1 MLRFFF
7 INHKSLKVSLNKDA
21 PNACALAKL
30 GTFLKHPGDKTSM
43 KHSQIKTISL
53 FLFHRSR
60 AGNKMTKIY
69 VLKYLLFF
77 LSLSVAVFLCFFTI
91 HLLQVTRPR
100 ILKDRRVDNEE
111 SFSSIQLQRRRSLVI
126 FGHDRS
132 GTTFISA
139 MFAKDPQ
146 MFVVYEPLWITQKWR
161 LYEADFD
168 CSKCELEV
176 VSSIISCNFS
186 RSSTS
191 TKFLS
196 YVETPW
202 TGALPVNI
210 FKTKNFCDNEKS
222 KINCPALHGNP
233 GFVDRVCKENFKHSV
248 VKVSP
253 VRLPQEELANLVP
266 QVLLE
271 NPDVDVRILHLVR
284 DPRGNINSRISIHWV
299 KDYPNP
305 LLGRTARKLCDTIVG
320 NLEHAHG
327 ALKNLNLTHRYKMVL
342 YKQIADD
349 PIGTA
354 KEIYKFAGFEM
365 PYEVEEWIIEST
377 RPSEDQLKKALE
389 NPYSPV
395 RNATGN
401 ADKWRKVEFFHR
413 NRVIEI
419 ECKVLMDS
427 LGLKKVPEPEGR

>member
-1 MLRFFF
+1 
-7 INHKSLKVSLNKDA
+7 
-21 PNACALAKL
+21 
-30 GTFLKHPGDKTSM
+30 
-43 KHSQIKTISL
+43 
-53 FLFHRSR
+53 
-60 AGNKMTKIY
+60 MTKIY

-91 HLLQVTRPR
+91 HLLQVTKPR

-111 SFSSIQLQRRRSLVI
+111 SFSSIQLQRRCSLVI

-139 MFAKDPQ
+139 MFAQDPQ
-146 MFVVYEPLWITQKWR
+146 MFLVYEPLWITQEWR
-161 LYEADFD
+161 LNEADFD

-222 KINCPALHGNP
+222 EVNCPALHGNP

-284 DPRGNINSRISIHWV
+284 DPRGNINSRISIDWV

-389 NPYSPV
+389 NRYSPV

-413 NRVIEI
+413 NRVIEK